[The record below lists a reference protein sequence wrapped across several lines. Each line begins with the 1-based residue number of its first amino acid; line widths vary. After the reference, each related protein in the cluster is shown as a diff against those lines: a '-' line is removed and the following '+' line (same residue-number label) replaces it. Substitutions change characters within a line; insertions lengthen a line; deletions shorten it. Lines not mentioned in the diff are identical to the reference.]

1 MSSPTDFIK
10 YIQFE
15 KRYSELTVVAYK
27 KDLEQFEAYMRERF
41 EDFDFETV
49 KTKQVRRWV
58 VELMESNVNPT
69 SVRRKISTLKSFY
82 KYLLRMGEI
91 ELNPVSGVILP
102 KVAKKLPTFVTLK
115 QLNQLLDRG
124 YFPYTFEGRRDQV
137 ICALL
142 YGTGIR
148 VSELRNL
155 LVSDVSVIENMVKV
169 MGKRSK
175 QRYVPYPRSVR
186 KPILEYLDAREK
198 IASTD
203 VFLITNKGEPA
214 YDRLIYRVVNK
225 YLSIVST
232 VDQRSP
238 HVLRHSFAT
247 HLLNNG
253 AELNAIKELL
263 GHENLAAT
271 QIYTHTSFEKLNEIY
286 KQSHPRA

>member
-15 KRYSELTVVAYK
+15 KRYSELTVVAYQ
-27 KDLEQFEAYMRERF
+27 KDLEQFEAYMRQRF
-41 EDFDFETV
+41 EDFDFHTT
-49 KTKQVRRWV
+49 KTKQIRRWI
-58 VELMESNVNPT
+58 VELMENNMNPS
-69 SVRRKISTLKSFY
+69 SVRRKVSTLKSFY

-91 ELNPVSGVILP
+91 EANPVSGVVLP
-102 KVAKKLPTFVTLK
+102 KVAKKLPTFITLK
-115 QLNQLLDRG
+115 QLNRLLDMG
-124 YFPYTFEGRRDQV
+124 YFPHTFEGRRDQV

-155 LVSDVSVIENMVKV
+155 LLSDVLVIENMIKV
-169 MGKRSK
+169 MGKRNK

-186 KPILEYLDAREK
+186 KPILEYLEAREK
-198 IASTD
+198 IATTD
-203 VFLITNKGEPA
+203 VFITTNKGEPA